1 MSKKFISFAKGIFAG
16 IVICTALAF
25 AGTQDYR
32 DAVISEMK
40 NNGAYYEL
48 SEQHPHATDLELI
61 KLYEEQR

>member
-1 MSKKFISFAKGIFAG
+1 MSKKFFSFAKGVFAG
-16 IVICTALAF
+16 IVICVALAF

-32 DAVISEMK
+32 DEVISEMK

-61 KLYEEQR
+61 RLYETQK